1 MACFFSLYYNYLFK
15 EKTTTKVT
23 KQGTPSLLSSSVNT
37 LARLRRLTSTPALE
51 INTTAHPTFSESYRW
66 HLNTSSPQK
75 TIAIEIKKE
84 GIVSSQIV
92 LSTSILPRVN
102 ASAERVVTSSE
113 RMKHTSASLMRLN
126 TLELATS
133 VTSSSGFPPPVQAS
147 SFVTVEDSSGIRS
160 PIGQIKIQRD
170 VSTSSYVLGT
180 NQTTPVV
187 LGSSLAQAQHVIATR
202 KPENFSSEGI
212 SMKPSIASEETAS
225 GLQTTPVERP
235 TTQYVPIT
243 GSENPLIGK
252 NENRLGLFYCLGY
265 VGDFF
270 SFSGHRTALRCL
282 HVRVLQGGIQPK
294 APRRVWRLFRVVDS
308 EDI

>member
-15 EKTTTKVT
+15 EKTSTKVT

-51 INTTAHPTFSESYRW
+51 INIAAHPTFSESNGW

-75 TIAIEIKKE
+75 TIAIEITKQ
-84 GIVSSQIV
+84 GIVSSLTV
-92 LSTSILPRVN
+92 LPTLILPRVN
-102 ASAERVVTSSE
+102 GSAERVVPSSE
-113 RMKHTSASLMRLN
+113 VMKHTSVSLLRLN
-126 TLELATS
+126 TLELASS
-133 VTSSSGFPPPVQAS
+133 VSSSSSFLNQGHIQAS

-160 PIGQIKIQRD
+160 PIGQIKIPRD

-187 LGSSLAQAQHVIATR
+187 LGSSLAQAQHVIATG
-202 KPENFSSEGI
+202 KAENFSSEGI
-212 SMKPSIASEETAS
+212 SMKPNIASEETAS

-243 GSENPLIGK
+243 GTENPLIGK
-252 NENRLGLFYCLGY
+252 NKNRLGLF
-265 VGDFF
+265 
-270 SFSGHRTALRCL
+270 
-282 HVRVLQGGIQPK
+282 Q
-294 APRRVWRLFRVVDS
+294 LFRLRW
-308 EDI
+308 

>member
-37 LARLRRLTSTPALE
+37 LARLRRLTSTPALK

-66 HLNTSSPQK
+66 HFKNTSSPQK

-84 GIVSSQIV
+84 GTFSSLIV
-92 LSTSILPRVN
+92 LATSILPRLN
-102 ASAERVVTSSE
+102 ASAEKVVPSSE
-113 RMKHTSASLMRLN
+113 VMKHTSVSLMRLN

-212 SMKPSIASEETAS
+212 GMKPSIASEETAS

-235 TTQYVPIT
+235 TTQLVPIT
-243 GSENPLIGK
+243 GTENPLIGK
-252 NENRLGLFYCLGY
+252 NKNRLGLFYCLG
-265 VGDFF
+265 
-270 SFSGHRTALRCL
+270 
-282 HVRVLQGGIQPK
+282 
-294 APRRVWRLFRVVDS
+294 
-308 EDI
+308 